1 VHVRA
6 EQQEVALVVASS
18 TVLSD
23 GEAVTAELEV
33 VVDPA
38 MGGQE
43 ALCMA
48 RRLESLHL
56 PLSFSRRLVRHL
68 GGRTVL

>member
-1 VHVRA
+1 
-6 EQQEVALVVASS
+6 
-18 TVLSD
+18 
-23 GEAVTAELEV
+23 V

-68 GGRTVL
+68 GGRTVLALLSNFGPEC